1 METAPITRAEPA
13 EALLPVIGPDY
24 SAAKTFLDI
33 MHPGEKVSFQTVP
46 RNGSHCR
53 GKALYGYLD
62 DLWDDLVAWNLRG
75 ADVYCMVNQGNG
87 KSRSNS
93 SVIAITSFFA
103 SVHDAPVDRVA
114 AVPIKPHVIVM
125 TGPNSWQAHWKVQ
138 PVPVTYPNRPQVA
151 ELFRRVQTALA
162 MKVGGYPNLTD
173 LARCAHVP
181 GFFTYKDEPYQVG
194 LRSTS
199 VDPFSDLL
207 SVAPVS

>member
-1 METAPITRAEPA
+1 METAPIIRAEP
-13 EALLPVIGPDY
+13 EDTSLPVIGPDY
-24 SAAKTFLDI
+24 SAAKEFLDI
-33 MHPGEKVSFQTVP
+33 MHPDEKVCFQTVP
-46 RNGSHCR
+46 RNGLHFR
-53 GKALYGYLD
+53 GKAFHGYLNE
-62 DLWDDLVAWNLRG
+62 LWDELVAWNLRG
-75 ADVYCMVNQGNG
+75 ADVYCMVNQSN
-87 KSRSNS
+87 SRSNNA
-93 SVIAITSFFA
+93 VTAITSFFV
-103 SVHDAPVDRVA
+103 SVHGAPVDRVA
-114 AVPIKPHVIVM
+114 ALPIKPHVIVI
-125 TGPNSWQAHWKVQ
+125 TGPSSWQAHWRIQ
-138 PVPVTYPNRPQVA
+138 PVPVTHSNRPQVA